1 MSYNYPN
8 AAKHESWK
16 ATPEKALRILDI
28 GGGSGVNVAA
38 LKKQL
43 NAQTCGVI
51 DISEDAIANAAP
63 ETDFALCGNIE
74 NTDLLEQAFE
84 AHGPF
89 DLILCL
95 DVLEHLVDPWR
106 VVAQLHKLM
115 PMDGVL
121 VSSIPNVQNYRA
133 IYRTITGTWNYRD
146 SGLFDR
152 THLRYFGRA
161 SMLQL
166 LTGTGLT
173 AEAVF
178 SSYGGKPTP
187 KKLDK
192 WTFGVLSQVLAL
204 QYIVRIRKNTEAIT
218 DPGFCGSNVT
228 GR

>member
-16 ATPEKALRILDI
+16 AAPEKALRILDI
-28 GGGSGVNVAA
+28 GGGGGVNAVA
-38 LKKQL
+38 LKKHL
-43 NAQTCGVI
+43 NAEVCGVI
-51 DISEDAIANAAP
+51 DISEDAIANADP
-63 ETDFALCGNIE
+63 ETDLAVCGNIE
-74 NTDLLEQAFE
+74 DPDILERAFE
-84 AHGPF
+84 THGPF
-89 DLILCL
+89 DLVMCL

-106 VVAQLHKLM
+106 VVARLHKLM

-121 VSSIPNVQNYRA
+121 VSSIPNVQNYRG

-161 SMLQL
+161 SMMQL

-173 AEAVF
+173 AEETF
-178 SSYGGKPTP
+178 FSYGGKPIP

-192 WTFGVLSQVLAL
+192 WTLGVFSQVLAL
-204 QYIVRIRKNTEAIT
+204 QYIVRVRKNTEAVI
-218 DPGFCGSNVT
+218 DPGFCGSNIT